1 MFVSLQGEY
10 KMKFPERLRQKR
22 TEAGM
27 TQEQL
32 AKATGM
38 TTRSIQ
44 NYEMGARRPR
54 TDAIIEKLAAAMN
67 CTYEEL
73 MGISDVYI
81 MSAREKGGAKAARD
95 VEDIVEEVVGLFAGG
110 SMDEAA
116 MDGVYRALTEAYWD
130 AKDRNR
136 KYTPKKYRKEEKQES

>member
-1 MFVSLQGEY
+1 
-10 KMKFPERLRQKR
+10 MKFPDRLKARRQA
-22 TEAGM
+22 AGM

-54 TDAIIEKLAAAMN
+54 TDAIIEKMAEALG
-67 CTYEEL
+67 CTYDEL
-73 MGISDVYI
+73 MGIGDTYI
-81 MSAREKGGAKAARD
+81 MSAQEKGVAKAARD
-95 VEDIVEEVVGLFAGG
+95 LEEIVDEVVGLFAGG
-110 SMDEAA
+110 SMDEDA
-116 MDGVYRALTEAYWD
+116 MDGVYRALSEAYWE

-136 KYTPKKYRKEEKQES
+136 KYTPRKYRKNTEKK